1 MNLEQHLTWVIP
13 AVLGSVLKISL
24 MKKEASVSDQAI
36 RIVKNLIQGI
46 CLGYFVNKICIIKSW
61 TEWTSIAAGISA
73 FSAEYILLFVI
84 KFRYSMLKEMIN
96 KIGEAVPTDDKN
108 KT

>member
-1 MNLEQHLTWVIP
+1 MDLQQHLTWLIP

-24 MKKEASVSDQAI
+24 MKKDSSMSDQALKV
-36 RIVKNLIQGI
+36 VKNLIQGI

-84 KFRYSMLKEMIN
+84 KFRYSMIKEMIS
-96 KIGEAVPTDDKN
+96 KIGEAVPDDKT